1 MNDYIF
7 GVKCNGVSIQVT
19 QISIDE
25 DQTKFDYIC
34 NVLLKESW
42 KGNGTYDIS
51 IVDKDYIHGMPVGKW
66 RIKEAWISYDWG
78 ASNAKLIME
87 DAEGNETCELLAD
100 IQRGSAAGFHIP
112 SLARTI
118 FTKAQEIVRDYPNA
132 KVYNAVTELKASKE
146 KLNISLLKQYLNS
159 EDKEDDEYISNIE
172 YVLSKIAKHLNVYKS
187 TKDLLGNE
195 EDQRSKTL
203 LKNITSEFKHLLL
216 DLKKRDN

>member
-7 GVKCNGVSIQVT
+7 GIKCNGVSIQVT

-51 IVDKDYIHGMPVGKW
+51 IVDKDYIPGMPVGKW

-100 IQRGSAAGFHIP
+100 IQKGSASGFHIP

-159 EDKEDDEYISNIE
+159 EDKEDDKYISNIE

-187 TKDLLGNE
+187 TKDLLVNE

-216 DLKKRDN
+216 DLKKTR